1 MGDALIIVYFV
12 VGILLTFYW
21 WDKHYEKIYN
31 EAKESEEGV
40 DESMSV
46 IFLTILTVF
55 WPIVLIRKL
64 IKRIRK
70 INRAR

>member
-1 MGDALIIVYFV
+1 MFMGDALIIVYFV
-12 VGILLTFYW
+12 IGILLMFYW

-64 IKRIRK
+64 IKRYT
-70 INRAR
+70 